1 MDAYAQLI
9 GEAGR
14 LLGIETLEPDADGV
28 VEIVSEDA
36 AIIVMRT
43 GEPED
48 VVFMTAK
55 VMDAADAAP
64 DAFRR
69 ALEFNFQ
76 PIAGG
81 ATVSRDPDDGSFV
94 LSDYA
99 PLRVM
104 TPEGF
109 VSKLESFASALAKLR
124 GLLAD
129 DGTAEEQSVP
139 PDSADMSGFM
149 LV

>member
-1 MDAYAQLI
+1 MDAFASLV

-14 LLGIETLEPDADGV
+14 LLGIEALEPDADGA
-28 VEIVSEDA
+28 VEIVSEES
-36 AIIVMRT
+36 AISVMCA
-43 GEPED
+43 GEAGD
-48 VVFMTAK
+48 VVLMTTK
-55 VMDAADAAP
+55 VMDVSDTEP

-76 PIAGG
+76 PIADG

-94 LSDYA
+94 LSDYV
-99 PLRVM
+99 PLDVL
-104 TPEGF
+104 TPEDL

-124 GLLAD
+124 VLLAG
-129 DGTAEEQSVP
+129 DGTAEDQSAP

-149 LV
+149 QV

>member
-1 MDAYAQLI
+1 MDAFASLI
-9 GEAGR
+9 CDVGR
-14 LLGIETLEPDADGV
+14 LLGIEALEPDADGV

-36 AIIVMRT
+36 AISVMRS
-43 GEPED
+43 GEAGD

-81 ATVSRDPDDGSFV
+81 ATVSCDPDDGSFV
-94 LSDYA
+94 LSDYV
-99 PLRVM
+99 PLDVL
-104 TPEGF
+104 TPEGL
-109 VSKLESFASALAKLR
+109 VSKLETFASALAKLR